1 MGNSKVNEK
10 DVKMSGEKSN
20 LNIVQEAPR
29 GWKRLI
35 ALGPGIVWTASAV
48 GVAEL
53 VFATRAGALYGMA
66 LLWAPLLSLFIKYFM
81 TEIVGTYTIATG
93 ENVVTAFSRVEVKVG
108 RIKLLPRGWI
118 LWLLWVFFIF
128 SIAGMAGCALAVGA
142 ALYALI
148 PALSFTL
155 WSLLSLVVVGVILFW
170 GSYGAL
176 THASRVLV
184 AIMVFFIFYA
194 IAKTLPP
201 AGDLLGGLI
210 PSVPSGSQPELIPLL
225 GWAGAGAVG
234 TVWFSMWTQASKRG
248 MAGKSGQPDVD
259 DITRIKEWIKINRID
274 LIISTVITAIL
285 TTGFLI
291 AGAVIL
297 RPLGTVPEGD
307 VLGTTL
313 AKIAGLHWGKVG
325 EIIFLLGVLGTL
337 FSTLLANID
346 GICRVAASAVGF
358 YQRKKELPKKWYNIF
373 LLIYILTSA
382 LLAFVVR
389 APVFML
395 QITAAVDTALIPII
409 AVMAVYICRK
419 FMPIELRPARFTL
432 IMTYVCGTFFV
443 FFIIVL
449 VVAIASGIKFAS
461 AG

>member
-1 MGNSKVNEK
+1 MDREK
-10 DVKMSGEKSN
+10 EAGV
-20 LNIVQEAPR
+20 VQEAPQ

-35 ALGPGIVWTASAV
+35 TLGPGIVWAASAV
-48 GVAEL
+48 GVSEL

-81 TEIVGTYTIATG
+81 TEIVGAYTIATG

-108 RIKLLPRGWI
+108 KLRLLPRGWI
-118 LWLLWVFFIF
+118 LWLLWVLFIF

-148 PALSFTL
+148 PALPFAI
-155 WSLLSLVVVGVILFW
+155 WSLLALAVVGIILFW

-176 THASRVLV
+176 TQVSRLLV
-184 AIMVFFIFYA
+184 AVMVFFVFYA
-194 IAKTLPP
+194 IAQVMPP
-201 AGDLLGGLI
+201 AGEILGGLI
-210 PSVPSGSQPELIPLL
+210 PGVPAGSPPELIPLL
-225 GWAGAGAVG
+225 GWTGAGAVG
-234 TVWFSMWTQASKRG
+234 TVWFSMWAQASNRG
-248 MAGKSGQPDVD
+248 MAGKRGEPTAADVP
-259 DITRIKEWIKINRID
+259 RIRDWLQINRMD

-307 VLGTTL
+307 ALGIVL
-313 AKIAGLHWGKVG
+313 AQIAGQHWGKAG
-325 EIIFLLGVLGTL
+325 EVIFLLGVLGTL

-358 YQRKKELPKKWYNIF
+358 YQGKKEPPKKWYNTF
-373 LLIYILTSA
+373 LVIYILTSA
-382 LLAFVVR
+382 LLAFVIR

-395 QITAAVDTALIPII
+395 QITAAVDTMLIPII
-409 AVMAVYICRK
+409 AVMAIHICRTYLPTE
-419 FMPIELRPARFTL
+419 FHPPRFTL
-432 IMTYVCGTFFV
+432 VMTCACAAFFI
-443 FFIIVL
+443 FFIILL
-449 VVAIASGIKFAS
+449 VIALASGVKFAS
-461 AG
+461 AVG